1 VSNSNQLGCLGK
13 VVFLATS
20 LIVAIGLAVAFYL
33 YTTRTA
39 EENRLRVKK
48 RFDLRLE
55 GRVVRVQKFNAMG
68 GGGLVYLRLS
78 SPVGRRYD
86 PRETASVYYAIAED
100 RWAVLHTAIR
110 PAGLVNPDYQ
120 IRVGDSLVVAGQG
133 RRDSLYAFRCGVLMA
148 RGGIA
153 PPGGYF
159 PFPQKSV
166 DEWPPAD
173 SLADRGHVAHRR
185 NCSGR
190 SPEKSSPSVE
200 DAGL

>member
-1 VSNSNQLGCLGK
+1 MSDSDQRGCLGK
-13 VVFLATS
+13 ALFLTTA
-20 LIVAIGLAVAFYL
+20 LVIGIGLAVLFYF
-33 YTTRTA
+33 YTTQTA
-39 EENRLRVKK
+39 KNNRLRVKK

-55 GRVVRVQKFNAMG
+55 GRVAHVQKFNAMG

-78 SPVGRRYD
+78 SPADRRYD

-100 RWAVLHTAIR
+100 RWAVLHTSIR
-110 PAGLVNPDYQ
+110 PPGQVIPDYQ

-166 DEWPPAD
+166 DEWPPSD
-173 SLADRGHVAHRR
+173 SLAGRGRAAHRK
-185 NCSGR
+185 NC
-190 SPEKSSPSVE
+190 P
-200 DAGL
+200 